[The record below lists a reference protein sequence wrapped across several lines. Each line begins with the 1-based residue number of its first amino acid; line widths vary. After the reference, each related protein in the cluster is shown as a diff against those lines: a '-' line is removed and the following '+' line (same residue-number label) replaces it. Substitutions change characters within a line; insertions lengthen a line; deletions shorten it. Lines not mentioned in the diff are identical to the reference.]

1 MEMLDVSRQLQ
12 FDLDDLLWDA
22 RLCHYSSERIFND
35 FSRLRQQYLD
45 CDNAMSQPDI
55 IRMLDDFQAKLDS
68 GAVNSFV
75 GNAA

>member
-22 RLCHYSSERIFND
+22 RLCHYSSEQIFND
-35 FSRLRQQYLD
+35 FAQLRDLYLKSD
-45 CDNAMSQPDI
+45 DHKALPDI
-55 IRMLDDFQAKLDS
+55 ISMLEDFQTKLDS

>member
-22 RLCHYSSERIFND
+22 RLCRYSSEQIFND
-35 FSRLRQQYLD
+35 FARLRDQYLD
-45 CDNAMSQPDI
+45 SHNTNALPDI
-55 IRMLDDFQAKLDS
+55 IRMLEDFQTKLDS
-68 GAVNSFV
+68 GAVKSFV